1 MRFNTI
7 CKNNLREKA
16 VETLNKIHAGI
27 HFQSKFE
34 NFLTAGYTEG
44 FKPRTTIRGIV

>member
-1 MRFNTI
+1 MRFHTI

-27 HFQSKFE
+27 HFQSKVE
-34 NFLTAGYTEG
+34 IFLTA
-44 FKPRTTIRGIV
+44 